1 MRRRLL
7 PAPGL
12 ARPGQWAMPLRAR
25 SKQEIALP
33 KQPTISRQPRRVPQ
47 RGNFGKEWGEL
58 SENAR
63 ARRSGQSK
71 ALSAERASSTMS
83 CFQSAQRHQRSQSW
97 TQSLRLR
104 ASRVLRALGCPR
116 AAARSNGR
124 RVFHGR
130 HLNSMRGE
138 EVAVRLRPSGGRA
151 HSKKGQSDEVSR
163 GRRNGLCQASAPVRP
178 IGAAS
183 ARALEWVARRSRW
196 GSGSLVARGLA
207 LQRKDAGYE
216 VLRRSAWLRQRPG
229 RLAPRPRAKTTP
241 GLGPNAASLP

>member
-33 KQPTISRQPRRVPQ
+33 KQPTISRQPRRAPQ

-183 ARALEWVARRSRW
+183 ARARAGCPSKSMGQRVVGSAR
-196 GSGSLVARGLA
+196 L
-207 LQRKDAGYE
+207 
-216 VLRRSAWLRQRPG
+216 SATAERC
-229 RLAPRPRAKTTP
+229 RL
-241 GLGPNAASLP
+241 